1 MQDETAAIEHHGEF
15 VEIDRPRRLV
25 FTWESMYTGG
35 TSLVTVTLEPEGP
48 DETRVVVVHSRLTPD
63 AAASHA
69 GGWTGILERLAEQ
82 LSLR

>member
-1 MQDETAAIEHHGEF
+1 
-15 VEIDRPRRLV
+15 
-25 FTWESMYTGG
+25 
-35 TSLVTVTLEPEGP
+35 
-48 DETRVVVVHSRLTPD
+48 VHSRLTPD